1 MCLAGVEE
9 EDREEC
15 FRMSLGRRRNEERRR
30 DVEMIVENWIPGMVD
45 IWQRI
50 SASVG
55 ILCTEG
61 LELGAFVSLTE
72 SAML

>member
-1 MCLAGVEE
+1 MESEWSGEEKCL
-9 EDREEC
+9 RIS
-15 FRMSLGRRRNEERRR
+15 FGRRRNVERRMR
-30 DVEMIVENWIPGMVD
+30 NVEKIVEKWIPGMVD

-61 LELGAFVSLTE
+61 LELGAFVSLAE

>member
-1 MCLAGVEE
+1 MEE
-9 EDREEC
+9 EDREEEC
-15 FRMSLGRRRNEERRR
+15 LRMSLGRRRNEERRR
-30 DVEMIVENWIPGMVD
+30 DVERIVEKWIPGMVD

-61 LELGAFVSLTE
+61 FELGAFVSLPE